1 MRPLVHQGGKVGG
14 VTPAEL
20 AAVRGR
26 LEAFADDIF
35 ESLPRKDQR
44 ARGECYLRGLMLD
57 GRRKSVE
64 PMAARLGEVHY
75 QALHHFVAVSPWDW
89 RPVRRRLAER
99 LVSTLEPTAW
109 AVDDTGFPKDGDRSV
124 GVQRQYSGTLG
135 KTANCQLGVSVN
147 AVTEQASCPL
157 DWRLFLPESWDDDVE
172 RRAACHVPE
181 RVRHRPKWQLVL
193 DMLDELDQWDLR
205 PPLLV
210 ADAGYGEVGCF
221 RQGLDDRGIGY
232 VVQVKADTSA
242 YPEQVRPTTAPYAGR
257 GRRPRPRY
265 RERPCSLKRLA
276 LAAGPQAGAEL
287 IWRRGSKGLQRSRFL
302 ALRVRPAGIT
312 PRRQAAARAEGV
324 GWELPTRWLLVEW
337 PADKAEPVK
346 YWLSNLPAT
355 TPMVELVRLGKLRW
369 RIEQDYR
376 ECKGALGLD
385 HYEGRSFPGWHHHVT
400 LVSVAHGFLTLERL
414 GRPKPAASA

>member
-1 MRPLVHQGGKVGG
+1 MRPSVHQGDIVGG
-14 VTPAEL
+14 IPPAEL

-26 LEAFADDIF
+26 LEAFTEDIF
-35 ESLPRKDQR
+35 ESLPRTDQR

-64 PMAARLGEVHY
+64 PMAQRLGEVHY

-89 RPVRRRLAER
+89 RPVRRRLAEVMVAA
-99 LVSTLEPTAW
+99 LQPTAW
-109 AVDDTGFPKDGDRSV
+109 AVDDTGFPKDGDHSV
-124 GVQRQYSGTLG
+124 GVQRQYCGTLG

-157 DWRLFLPESWDDDVE
+157 DWRLFLPESWDEDAE
-172 RRAACHVPE
+172 RRSACHVPE

-193 DMLDELDQWDLR
+193 DMLGELDAWNLV
-205 PPLLV
+205 PPVLV
-210 ADAGYGEVGCF
+210 ADSAYGDVGEF
-221 RQGLDDRGIGY
+221 RQGLDDRDIPY

-242 YPEQVRPTTAPYAGR
+242 YPEQLRPTTAPYVGR

-265 RERPCSLKRLA
+265 RQRPCSLRQLA
-276 LAAGPQAGAEL
+276 VAAGQRAGLEL
-287 IWRRGSKGLQRSRFL
+287 IWRRGSRGLQRSRFL

-312 PRRQAAARAEGV
+312 PRRQAAARADGV
-324 GWELPTRWLLVEW
+324 GWELPTRWLLIEW

-346 YWLSNLPAT
+346 YWLSNLPDD
-355 TPMVELVRLGKLRW
+355 TPIVELVRLGKLRW

-376 ECKGALGLD
+376 ELKGALGLD
-385 HYEGRSFPGWHHHVT
+385 HFEGRSFGGWHHHVT
-400 LVSVAHGFLTLERL
+400 LVAVAHGFLILERL
-414 GRPKPAASA
+414 RRPKPAASA

>member
-1 MRPLVHQGGKVGG
+1 MGG
-14 VTPAEL
+14 VTPGEL
-20 AAVRGR
+20 AAIRGR

-44 ARGECYLRGLMLD
+44 ARGECYLRGLMLE

-64 PMAARLGEVHY
+64 PMAQRLGEVHY
-75 QALHHFVAVSPWDW
+75 QALHHFIGVSPWDW

-99 LVSTLEPTAW
+99 LVGVLEPMAW
-109 AVDDTGFPKDGDRSV
+109 AVDDTGFPKDGEYSV
-124 GVQRQYSGTLG
+124 GVQRQYCGTLG

-157 DWRLFLPESWDDDVE
+157 DWRLFVPESWDDPAMAE
-172 RRAACHVPE
+172 RRTACHVPKQ
-181 RVRHRPKWQLVL
+181 VRHRPKWQLVL
-193 DMLDELDQWDLR
+193 DMLDELEQWDLR
-205 PPLLV
+205 PPVLV
-210 ADAGYGEVGCF
+210 GDAGYGDVGCF
-221 RQGLDDRGIGY
+221 RQGLEDRQIAY

-242 YPEQVRPTTAPYAGR
+242 YPEQVRPTTAPYTGR

-265 RERPCSLKRLA
+265 RDTPASLKQLA
-276 LAAGPQAGAEL
+276 LAAGQQAGVDL

-312 PRRQAAARAEGV
+312 PRRQAAARAESV

-337 PADKAEPVK
+337 PTDKAEPVK
-346 YWLSNLPAT
+346 YWLSNLPPT

-376 ECKGALGLD
+376 ELKGALGLD
-385 HYEGRSFPGWHHHVT
+385 HYEGRSFTGWHHHVT
-400 LVSVAHGFLTLERL
+400 LVAVAHGFLTLERL
-414 GRPKPAASA
+414 RRPKPAASA